1 MRQTPASRGYVSR
14 TTSDGPTVCQANVT
28 PSHDEAATAPAKAGR
43 QWAYVSRAE
52 LVRLLRRTGYT
63 ADLIDEIAAQLPD
76 PVEVD
81 REWRLLE
88 RYGITRGL
96 LMERMGASP

>member
-1 MRQTPASRGYVSR
+1 M
-14 TTSDGPTVCQANVT
+14 CQEDVT
-28 PSHDEAATAPAKAGR
+28 PSYDEAATAPAKAGR
-43 QWAYVSRAE
+43 ESAYVSHAE

-63 ADLIDEIAAQLPD
+63 ADLIDEIASQLPD
-76 PVEVD
+76 PVDVD

-88 RYGITRGL
+88 RYGITRGV